1 MNRHYTAV
9 RAALVAALGCS
20 ASLAMAQYQA
30 TATFTLVSA
39 ALPNTAKVECTVT
52 NVSNQ
57 SVTLTKLDIAANGAV
72 VPNPYPTSCI
82 GTLAPGD
89 RCTVGTAYY
98 PLGLIAP
105 HCRARFTATSSDAVT
120 GSFRG
125 SSVAQSNSISQSVLP
140 LQPLVGLMLQGQVAM
155 P

>member
-1 MNRHYTAV
+1 MTRHLTPV
-9 RAALVAALGCS
+9 RAALAAALACS
-20 ASLAMAQYQA
+20 ASLAAAQYQA

-57 SVTLTKLDIAANGAV
+57 SVTMTKLDIAANGAV
-72 VPNPYPTSCI
+72 VPNPYGNTCV

-98 PLGLIAP
+98 PVGQIAP

-125 SSVAQSNSISQSVLP
+125 SSVAQSYGIFQSVLP
-140 LQPLVGLMLQGQVAM
+140 LQPLVGLTLQGLVAM